1 MNGKNIQSIYGI
13 SGQSKWTTGT
23 DCHREL
29 SDLSSN
35 LSSAKNTSHQ
45 SGGPRWPISL
55 WHNEARHDWPYG
67 TAVVLR
73 VQKLRRSPETATWG
87 AETATWGPEMAN
99 WGPETA
105 TDMGR
110 TGPFWRGVWGPFDNK
125 FRPFWR
131 PIWQIGEAT
140 PTWEITEHGR

>member
-13 SGQSKWTTGT
+13 SGKSKWTTGT

-55 WHNEARHDWPYG
+55 RHNEARHDGPYG

-73 VQKLRRSPETATWG
+73 VQKLRLEVQKRRLGVRKRRLGVRKWQIGTRKRRRIWG
-87 AETATWGPEMAN
+87 
-99 WGPETA
+99 
-105 TDMGR
+105 GR
-110 TGPFWRGVWGPFDNK
+110 GPFDEGFGALLTTDLAN
-125 FRPFWR
+125 WR
-131 PIWQIGEAT
+131 SHADVGN
-140 PTWEITEHGR
+140 HGARSLDPRRT